1 MFFIMCIS
9 DFEKTIVKTILFE
22 KEKLFMKCKYFSPLN
37 DGVYITPV
45 TLDAYCD
52 ELIQN
57 LSRWRSNNQHGFVKK
72 FNITIEGTKTWLDLA
87 VQKRKD
93 RLLFLVF
100 DCNEKVIGHLGV
112 SSFDFLNKTCEID
125 NVVRGEIS
133 LLRGVM
139 LSASQTL
146 IKWINQFIRPS
157 KIYIRVLND
166 NTAALF
172 LYHRLGFV
180 PFQLEALEKV
190 EYDEVIEWLP
200 VTNGVIDRF
209 FLKME
214 LKGKKYK

>member
-1 MFFIMCIS
+1 MCIS

-146 IKWINQFIRPS
+146 IKWINQFIKPS

-200 VTNGVIDRF
+200 VTNGIIDRF

-214 LKGKKYK
+214 LKVKKYK

>member
-1 MFFIMCIS
+1 MCIS

-146 IKWINQFIRPS
+146 IKWIKQFIKPS

>member
-1 MFFIMCIS
+1 MCIS

-146 IKWINQFIRPS
+146 IKWINQFIKPS

-200 VTNGVIDRF
+200 VTNGIIDRF

>member
-1 MFFIMCIS
+1 MRIS
-9 DFEKTIVKTILFE
+9 EFEKDTVKTILFE
-22 KEKLFMKCKYFSPLN
+22 KGKSFMKCKYFSPLN

-45 TLDAYCD
+45 TLDAYCE

-57 LSRWRSNNQHGFVKK
+57 FSRWRSNNQHGFVKK

-87 VQKRKD
+87 VQRRKD

-100 DCNEKVIGHLGV
+100 DCNDKVIGHLGV

-133 LLRGVM
+133 QLSGVM
-139 LSASQTL
+139 FSASKTL
-146 IKWINQFIRPS
+146 IKWIDQFVKPN

-166 NTAALF
+166 NTAALS

-180 PFQLEALEKV
+180 PFQLEGLEKV

-200 VTNGVIDRF
+200 VTNGVIDRL
-209 FLKME
+209 FLKMK
-214 LKGKKYK
+214 LKGKRGENDN

>member
-1 MFFIMCIS
+1 MCIS

-72 FNITIEGTKTWLDLA
+72 FNITFEGTKTWLDLA

-146 IKWINQFIRPS
+146 IKWINQFIKPS

>member
-1 MFFIMCIS
+1 MCIS

-146 IKWINQFIRPS
+146 IKWINQFIKPS

-214 LKGKKYK
+214 LKGKSINEN

>member
-146 IKWINQFIRPS
+146 IKWINQFIKPS

>member
-1 MFFIMCIS
+1 MCIS
-9 DFEKTIVKTILFE
+9 DFEKTIVKIILFE

-146 IKWINQFIRPS
+146 IKWINQFIKPS

-166 NTAALF
+166 NTAALS

-180 PFQLEALEKV
+180 PFQLEALERV

>member
-72 FNITIEGTKTWLDLA
+72 FNITFEGTKTWLDLA

>member
-1 MFFIMCIS
+1 MCIS

-146 IKWINQFIRPS
+146 IKWINQFIKPS

-200 VTNGVIDRF
+200 VKNGVIDRF

>member
-1 MFFIMCIS
+1 MCIS

-146 IKWINQFIRPS
+146 IKWINQFIKPS

>member
-1 MFFIMCIS
+1 MCIS

-22 KEKLFMKCKYFSPLN
+22 KEKLFMKCKYFSP
-37 DGVYITPV
+37 
-45 TLDAYCD
+45 
-52 ELIQN
+52 
-57 LSRWRSNNQHGFVKK
+57 WRSNNQHGFVKK

-146 IKWINQFIRPS
+146 IKWINQFIKPS